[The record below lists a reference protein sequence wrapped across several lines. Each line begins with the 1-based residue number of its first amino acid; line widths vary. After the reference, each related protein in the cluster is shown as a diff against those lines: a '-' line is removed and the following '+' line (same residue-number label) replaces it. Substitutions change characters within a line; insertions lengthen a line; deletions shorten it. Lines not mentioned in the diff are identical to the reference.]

1 MRLSSG
7 VLALGMLSVA
17 GTAAAQ
23 TASLIME
30 GAFDRPATNIPFCGP
45 CMSLWFVGA
54 PPGSPVEFTLQQPFP
69 SGVPV
74 VESVNANEV
83 GVAVYPFQPTAQG
96 EVRILA
102 ASGAL
107 QASPRTC
114 TPPIARGPRECPPPP
129 QGILRVQQ
137 GEPVAIPLDAALD
150 AVTRLALQELRTGAD
165 PRWEAV
171 PGRAVLKL
179 KPAREARIAGRPLR
193 PGIYRLQFLDKDRKI
208 LAVSLIAVRAK
219 S

>member
-7 VLALGMLSVA
+7 VLAVGIVSWA
-17 GTAAAQ
+17 ATAPAQ
-23 TASLIME
+23 SLIME
-30 GAFDRPATNIPFCGP
+30 GAFERPATNIPFCGP

-54 PPGSPVEFTLQQPFP
+54 PPGGQVDFTLQQPFP

-96 EVRILA
+96 EVRVLA
-102 ASGAL
+102 ASGGL
-107 QASPRTC
+107 QSSPRTC

-129 QGILRVQQ
+129 QAVLRVQQ
-137 GEPVAIPLDAALD
+137 GEPIAIPLDAALD
-150 AVTRLALQELRTGAD
+150 AATRLALHELRTGAD

-171 PGRAVLKL
+171 PGRAVLKV

-193 PGIYRLQFLDKDRKI
+193 LGIYRLQYLDKDRKV
-208 LAVSLIAVRAK
+208 LAVSLIAVRPK